1 MIVNKSMFPL
11 QTGFGVIS
19 SMQDRFAQLQMQL
32 GTGMKAQTLSEM
44 ARELPVSLSA
54 RARLSTIE
62 GFNATISS
70 VNLRLSFYDNALSRF
85 DKIEGEARNSAV
97 PGQYGTNYI
106 NMATVPDLSR
116 ARLDEVV
123 TMLRSDVAGRYLFG
137 GKITDTP
144 PLPPTD
150 VLLDGEGGR
159 AGFKTVV
166 GERKSADAGL
176 AGMGRTTVQNPANT
190 STVRLAEDGVHPFGF
205 KLSTVS
211 TTSNALT
218 PLPVIQPG
226 VAPLGDQVEFIFAPE
241 PAEQIRSGETITLSL
256 TLPDGSETAVTFKAV
271 TAEQATGSPGEFVI
285 GEDAVATAAAFAE
298 ALTGKLKELNDTEL
312 AAASTYAAA
321 QNFFNGP
328 GEPVLRVHGNP
339 ATATS
344 LRVASPTDTVSWYT
358 GQSPAVSA
366 TGLGR
371 LDLGRTD
378 NVVSLS
384 ERAPSSDKHGF
395 QFLGATSSSAS
406 IATTFSATDPAQAS
420 MTFDGVAAGD
430 TVTMTLALPD
440 GTQKTV
446 TMRAVTGRAG
456 PGQFTIGTDADPARQ
471 SAQTAASF
479 EASLRTAITEIA
491 AAAEGN
497 PRQSVSAAIEDSGRV
512 DYGMQAN
519 ESGYL
524 RLVRSLSAMA
534 ITTYPVDAD
543 MDNPVNRQSR
553 AIFDGMAAR
562 QQSELSEGHNNE
574 RGSIEIVTMELG
586 VARQALQSASQRHT
600 QYRTQLE
607 GLLSDVETVSKED
620 VAMEIMALQT
630 RLTASYQ
637 ATSMVSKLSLVNYI

>member
-1 MIVNKSMFPL
+1 
-11 QTGFGVIS
+11 
-19 SMQDRFAQLQMQL
+19 
-32 GTGMKAQTLSEM
+32 
-44 ARELPVSLSA
+44 
-54 RARLSTIE
+54 
-62 GFNATISS
+62 
-70 VNLRLSFYDNALSRF
+70 
-85 DKIEGEARNSAV
+85 
-97 PGQYGTNYI
+97 
-106 NMATVPDLSR
+106 
-116 ARLDEVV
+116 
-123 TMLRSDVAGRYLFG
+123 
-137 GKITDTP
+137 
-144 PLPPTD
+144 
-150 VLLDGEGGR
+150 
-159 AGFKTVV
+159 
-166 GERKSADAGL
+166 
-176 AGMGRTTVQNPANT
+176 
-190 STVRLAEDGVHPFGF
+190 
-205 KLSTVS
+205 
-211 TTSNALT
+211 
-218 PLPVIQPG
+218 
-226 VAPLGDQVEFIFAPE
+226 
-241 PAEQIRSGETITLSL
+241 
-256 TLPDGSETAVTFKAV
+256 
-271 TAEQATGSPGEFVI
+271 
-285 GEDAVATAAAFAE
+285 
-298 ALTGKLKELNDTEL
+298 
-312 AAASTYAAA
+312 
-321 QNFFNGP
+321 
-328 GEPVLRVHGNP
+328 
-339 ATATS
+339 
-344 LRVASPTDTVSWYT
+344 VASPTDTVSWYT

-395 QFLGATSSSAS
+395 QFLGATSSSAT